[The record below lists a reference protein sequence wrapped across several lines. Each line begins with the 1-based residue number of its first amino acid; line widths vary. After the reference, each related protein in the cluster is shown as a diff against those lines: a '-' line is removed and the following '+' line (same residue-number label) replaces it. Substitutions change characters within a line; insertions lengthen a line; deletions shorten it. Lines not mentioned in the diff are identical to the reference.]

1 MTTKKLQDFALA
13 AGAKVEGE
21 QIIFADEWQLE
32 RCMSLAVKSTFE
44 ALGDMNREQR
54 DRAHALLDRWR
65 DAYGSRYERLGKE
78 DHYAEGVTLLI
89 MGVNTR
95 QRRSD
100 LPKAQR
106 DEIEAQVEGLAGAVK
121 AGS

>member
-1 MTTKKLQDFALA
+1 MASKKLTEFALA

-32 RCMSLAVKSTFE
+32 HCMSLAVKSTFE

-54 DRAHALLDRWR
+54 DRAYALLERWR
-65 DAYGSRYERLGKE
+65 EAYGSRYERLGKE
-78 DHYAEGVTLLI
+78 DHYAEGVALFI

-95 QRRSD
+95 HRRSD

-106 DEIEAQVEGLAGAVK
+106 DEVEAQVQSLAGNV
-121 AGS
+121 

>member
-1 MTTKKLQDFALA
+1 MSSTKLQDFALA

-21 QIIFADEWQLE
+21 QIIFADEGQLE

-44 ALGDMNREQR
+44 ALGDMNRDQR
-54 DRAHALLDRWR
+54 DRAHVLLDRWR

-78 DHYAEGVTLLI
+78 DHYAEGVALFIT
-89 MGVNTR
+89 GVNTR

-106 DEIEAQVEGLAGAVK
+106 DEVEAQIDGLARSA
-121 AGS
+121 

>member
-1 MTTKKLQDFALA
+1 MASKELREFALA

-32 RCMSLAVKSTFE
+32 RCMSLAVKGAFE
-44 ALGDMNREQR
+44 AIGDMNREQR
-54 DRAHALLDRWR
+54 DRANALFERWR
-65 DAYGSRYERLGKE
+65 VAFGSRYERLGNE
-78 DHYAEGVTLLI
+78 DHYAEGVALFIT
-89 MGVNTR
+89 GVNTR

-106 DEIEAQVEGLAGAVK
+106 DEIEAQVEGLVGA
-121 AGS
+121 A

>member
-1 MTTKKLQDFALA
+1 MTTKTLQDFALA

-44 ALGDMNREQR
+44 ALGDINRDQR
-54 DRAHALLDRWR
+54 DRAHVLLDRWR

-78 DHYAEGVTLLI
+78 DHYAEGVSLFIT
-89 MGVNTR
+89 GVNTR
-95 QRRSD
+95 PATERS
-100 LPKAQR
+100 PESTA
-106 DEIEAQVEGLAGAVK
+106 
-121 AGS
+121 

>member
-1 MTTKKLQDFALA
+1 MAPGKLTEFALE
-13 AGAKVEGE
+13 AGAKVKGE
-21 QIIFADEWQLE
+21 QIVFADEWQLE

-54 DRAHALLDRWR
+54 DRANALLERWR
-65 DAYGSRYERLGKE
+65 EAYGSRYERLGKE
-78 DHYAEGVTLLI
+78 DHYAEGVALFIL
-89 MGVNTR
+89 GVNTR

-106 DEIEAQVEGLAGAVK
+106 DEVEAQVQGLAEGA
-121 AGS
+121 

>member
-1 MTTKKLQDFALA
+1 MTTKTLQDFALA

-44 ALGDMNREQR
+44 ALGDINRDQR
-54 DRAHALLDRWR
+54 DRAHVLLDRWR

-78 DHYAEGVTLLI
+78 DHYAKGSLSSSR
-89 MGVNTR
+89 GSTR
-95 QRRSD
+95 AQRRSD

-106 DEIEAQVEGLAGAVK
+106 DEIEAQVEGLAGSV
-121 AGS
+121 